1 MELYFSPMACSLASR
16 IALYEAGGD
25 ARFIEVDPKTKRT
38 LDGADYLKIRRS
50 ISHLGQR
57 SGITSGE

>member
-25 ARFIEVDPKTKRT
+25 ARFIEVDPETKRT
-38 LDGADYLKIRRS
+38 LDGADYLKTYPLGTRS
-50 ISHLGQR
+50 VAPPR
-57 SGITSGE
+57 